1 MAEDLTVNIP
11 MKFPAEATLSQSLFD
26 AGVVTLINE
35 SNLAQNMLSE
45 ATNIML
51 YEKGAPGPRWG
62 TDWFG
67 SELPGGLAIDGAGM
81 YQSAADANHLLVVSG
96 GTIYRSTNDGATW
109 TACTGA
115 SFTSGKKAYFSQGS
129 SDGSG
134 NNYLYITN
142 GYDYPIRYNGTTTL
156 VPFIAISPP
165 SAPTVTETGLT
176 SGVYE
181 YFYRI
186 SAVNEVGFTQASAS
200 GTITTNVSRE
210 SWDPTNTGDYYVT
223 LSWPAVSG
231 AVRYDIYLA
240 EDASD
245 DAANNNYYLDSVG
258 AVSSPGYVDNGQI
271 ALNPNTTAP
280 LENTSGGPR
289 VRELVPIG
297 SRMWGVEDR
306 DFPYRVWWTGSGPFV
321 GYFSDSYDGGY
332 IDLELGSQRYPVQ
345 VIDYRDGK
353 GDPLTTVF
361 CNSANSIGCIW
372 QISLVATTLLD
383 TQFTQPSANKLAG
396 SRGTPAPNSVVSVLN
411 DFMFF
416 NYQAVY
422 DLGSRQQ
429 LFNLLSSDE
438 YSANIRPTL
447 ISNIN
452 PAANSS
458 VSAFFYLAKVF
469 ISAPF
474 NSTVNNTTMVW
485 DSERKAWIPY
495 AYTLGMERM
504 LQYTDTTGINHM
516 LFWKPGDA
524 QLSETSQFILGDY
537 GEVFQTSLTTGLIPT
552 VPKDRF
558 GFAQIDTGYLE
569 FANPAGG
576 INVELLGIDRTVGFR
591 TQKTV
596 TLTPSATSSNVG
608 WSTFVWSATPWS
620 YASATATN
628 YSESSAKRYFFVNKE
643 LNAYQYRITTFT
655 NISQYILRT
664 LEVTGTPTLSG
675 PPPAWRLN
683 AT

>member
-1 MAEDLTVNIP
+1 MAETIQTSIP
-11 MKFPAEATLSQSLFD
+11 MKFPPEQTLSQGTFEQ
-26 AGVVTLINE
+26 GVVTLINE
-35 SNLAQNMLSE
+35 SNLAPNMLSE

-67 SELPGGLAIDGAGM
+67 MRLPSNLPIDGAGM
-81 YQSAADANHLLVVSG
+81 YQSATEANHIVAVSG
-96 GTIYRSTNDGATW
+96 GRIYRSTDNGATW
-109 TACTGA
+109 TLCTGA
-115 SFTSGKKAYFSQGS
+115 SFTVGKKAYFTQGS

-134 NNYLYITN
+134 NNYMYITN
-142 GYDYPIRYNGTTTL
+142 GYDYPIRYNGSTTL
-156 VPFIAISPP
+156 TPFIAISPP
-165 SAPTVTETGLT
+165 TTPTVVETGLT

-186 SAVNEVGFTQASAS
+186 SAVNAVGFTQASAS
-200 GTITTNVSRE
+200 GTITTNVARE
-210 SWDPTNTGDYYVT
+210 SWDPTDDGDNYVT
-223 LSWPAVSG
+223 LSWTAVSG

-240 EDASD
+240 EDAAD

-258 AVSSPGYVDNGQI
+258 AVATPGYVDNGQT
-271 ALNPNTTAP
+271 ATNPNATAP
-280 LENTSGGPR
+280 LQNTTGGPR

-297 SRMWGVEDR
+297 ARMWGVEDR
-306 DFPYRVWWTGSGPFV
+306 DFPYRAWWTGSGPFV

-332 IDLELGSQRYPVQ
+332 IDLQVGSQFYPVQ
-345 VIDYRDGK
+345 VVDYRNGQ
-353 GDPLTTVF
+353 GTPLTTVF

-372 QISLVATTLLD
+372 QISLAATTLLD

-396 SRGTPAPNSVVSVLN
+396 SKGTPAPNSVVNVDQ

-416 NYQAVY
+416 NYQAIY

-447 ISNIN
+447 INNVN
-452 PAANSS
+452 PAYNSS
-458 VSAFFYLAKVF
+458 VSAFFFLAKVF

-474 NSTVNNTTMVW
+474 NSTVNNNTIVYDT
-485 DSERKAWIPY
+485 ERKAFIPN

-504 LQYTDTTGINHM
+504 FAYTDTSNINHM
-516 LFWKPGDA
+516 LFWKPGDS
-524 QLSETSQFILGDY
+524 QLSETSASILGDY
-537 GEVFQTSLTTGLIPT
+537 NEAFATSLTTGLIP
-552 VPKDRF
+552 VDSKDRF
-558 GFAQIDTGYLE
+558 QFSIIDTGYLE

-576 INVELLGIDRTVGFR
+576 ITIELLGTDRVRGFE

-596 TLTPSATSSNVG
+596 NLIPASTTSSVG
-608 WSTFVWSATPWS
+608 WSTFDWSSAPWS
-620 YASATATN
+620 YSPTIVTN
-628 YSESSAKRYFFVNKE
+628 YSESSAKRYFIVNKE
-643 LNAYQYRITTFT
+643 LNNYQYHVTTNN

-664 LEVTGTPTLSG
+664 LQVTGTLTNAG

-683 AT
+683 AV